1 MSEPDSDFLGGGH
14 LHDLNHLGKHLAR
27 IAHQTDTTFFRMPGA
42 APEAERSERGEPD
55 HFEVRILKG
64 NANRLGIHPQASPS
78 PAVDLHAMREFALL
92 DAVIDVTLRGEG

>member
-1 MSEPDSDFLGGGH
+1 
-14 LHDLNHLGKHLAR
+14 
-27 IAHQTDTTFFRMPGA
+27 MPGA

-92 DAVIDVTLRGEG
+92 DEVIDVTLREECGIGADVPVVFECKRPHPGFGSIDGDLNHVL